1 MTATSERP
9 PRNWASLKEPFTV
22 RLPTTDSDRTSPKPD
37 IQVKKIFFAILLAI
51 GTLTACYPVYK
62 LNGASI
68 DYAVTK
74 TISFENFPI
83 KAALVYAPLAV
94 NFNDALQDKYASQ
107 TRLSQVRQDGDLQL
121 SGAIT
126 GYTLTPQ
133 AVKSD
138 AYAAE
143 TRLTIKIKVKFVNK
157 NNSTENFEKEFSA
170 YRDFDATQLLTD
182 VQDGLCEEMVKE
194 LVEEI
199 FNATVANW

>member
-1 MTATSERP
+1 M
-9 PRNWASLKEPFTV
+9 
-22 RLPTTDSDRTSPKPD
+22 
-37 IQVKKIFFAILLAI
+37 KKIILALSAIFFILTSCRI
-51 GTLTACYPVYK
+51 SYK

-68 DYAVTK
+68 DYNLTK

-83 KAALVYAPLAV
+83 KASLVYAPLAV
-94 NFNDALQDKYASQ
+94 NFNDELQSKFASQ
-107 TRLSQVRQDGDLQL
+107 TRLEQVRSDGDLQL

-126 GYTLTPQ
+126 GYSLSPQ
-133 AVKSD
+133 AVKAD
-138 AYAAE
+138 AYAAQ

-157 NNSTENFEKEFSA
+157 KNSTEDFEREFSA

-182 VQDGLCEEMVKE
+182 VQDDLCNEMIDE

>member
-1 MTATSERP
+1 MKK
-9 PRNWASLKEPFTV
+9 LILPF
-22 RLPTTDSDRTSPKPD
+22 
-37 IQVKKIFFAILLAI
+37 LLVLAA
-51 GTLTACYPVYK
+51 LTACYPVYK

-83 KAALVYAPLAV
+83 KAPLVYAPLAV

-107 TRLSQVRQDGDLQL
+107 TRLSQVKQDGDLQL

-126 GYTLTPQ
+126 GYNLTPQ

-157 NNSTENFEKEFSA
+157 NNSTENFEREFSA

-182 VQDGLCEEMVKE
+182 VQDGLCEEMIKE

>member
-1 MTATSERP
+1 MR
-9 PRNWASLKEPFTV
+9 KI
-22 RLPTTDSDRTSPKPD
+22 LPAFLCG
-37 IQVKKIFFAILLAI
+37 ILAI
-51 GTLTACYPVYK
+51 ILVSCTISYK

-68 DYAVTK
+68 DYTVTK

-83 KAALVYAPLAV
+83 KAPLVYSPLAV
-94 NFNDALQDKYASQ
+94 NFNDALQSKYASQ
-107 TRLSQVRQDGDLQL
+107 TRLSQVRTNGDLQI

-126 GYTLTPQ
+126 GYSLSPQ

-157 NNSTENFEKEFSA
+157 NNSTENFEREFSA

-182 VQDGLCEEMVKE
+182 VQDGLCNEMIE
-194 LVEEI
+194 QLVEEI

>member
-1 MTATSERP
+1 MAVGL
-9 PRNWASLKEPFTV
+9 ASCTV
-22 RLPTTDSDRTSPKPD
+22 S
-37 IQVKKIFFAILLAI
+37 
-51 GTLTACYPVYK
+51 YK

-68 DYAVTK
+68 DYTEIK

-94 NFNDALQDKYASQ
+94 NFNDELQAKYASQ
-107 TRLSQVRQDGDLQL
+107 TRLSQVRNDGDLQI

-126 GYTLTPQ
+126 GYALTPQ

-143 TRLTIKIKVKFVNK
+143 TRLTIKVKVKFVNK
-157 NNSTENFEKEFSA
+157 KHSTENFEKEFSA
-170 YRDFDATQLLTD
+170 YRDFDATRLLTD
-182 VQDGLCEEMVKE
+182 VQDDLCNEMIEE
-194 LVEEI
+194 LVESI

>member
-1 MTATSERP
+1 MR
-9 PRNWASLKEPFTV
+9 
-22 RLPTTDSDRTSPKPD
+22 
-37 IQVKKIFFAILLAI
+37 KILSAFLCGMLAI
-51 GTLTACYPVYK
+51 MLISCTISYK

-68 DYAVTK
+68 DYTVTK

-83 KAALVYAPLAV
+83 KAPLVYSPLAV
-94 NFNDALQDKYASQ
+94 NFNDALQAKYASQ
-107 TRLSQVRQDGDLQL
+107 TRLSQVRTDGDLQI

-126 GYTLTPQ
+126 GYSLSPQ

-157 NNSTENFEKEFSA
+157 NNSTENFEREFSA

-182 VQDGLCEEMVKE
+182 VQDDLCNEMIE
-194 LVEEI
+194 QLVEEI

>member
-1 MTATSERP
+1 
-9 PRNWASLKEPFTV
+9 
-22 RLPTTDSDRTSPKPD
+22 
-37 IQVKKIFFAILLAI
+37 VKKFIFPLLACFLA
-51 GTLTACYPVYK
+51 LTSCYPVYK
-62 LNGASI
+62 LNGSSI
-68 DYAVTK
+68 DYTVTK

-83 KAALVYAPLAV
+83 KAALVYAPLGV
-94 NFNDALQDKYASQ
+94 NFNDELQAKYASQ
-107 TRLSQVRQDGDLQL
+107 TRLSQVKQDGDLQI

-126 GYTLTPQ
+126 GYSLTPQ

-157 NNSTENFEKEFSA
+157 NNSTENFEKEFSS

-182 VQDGLCEEMVKE
+182 VQDGLCDEMIDE